1 VYRACE
7 TQSMST
13 RHRKHRHNVLAARDL
28 RTSETSAEDILW
40 EELRGRRLD
49 GMKFR
54 RQHPIGT
61 FVVDFCC
68 TECRLVIEVDGGVH
82 AAQRDRDA
90 EREAI
95 LTAAGYRV
103 IRFPNQL
110 IRDNLPEALT
120 AISSAVREAPLW
132 HPPVPGRRS
141 GM

>member
-1 VYRACE
+1 MG
-7 TQSMST
+7 SN
-13 RHRKHRHNVLAARDL
+13 RHEHRHNVPAAREL
-28 RTSETSAEDILW
+28 RARETSVEDVLW

-54 RQHPIGT
+54 RQHPIGA

-68 TECRLVIEVDGGVH
+68 TECRLAIELDGGIH
-82 AAQRDRDA
+82 AEQREHDA

-95 LTAAGYRV
+95 LASSGYRV

-110 IRDNLPEALT
+110 IRDSLPEVLA
-120 AISSAVREAPLW
+120 AISFAVREAPLW